1 VEGLTDLLTP
11 WCVHTAA
18 TLGVAERLPA
28 DIGVLA
34 GELDC
39 DRETLHDLL
48 SHLVAHGVFAEP
60 ERGFFELNPAAEEL
74 FRASAF
80 LSLDGIGGRFARSW
94 ETLPTLVRTG
104 RSGYAERF
112 GRGFWEDLAANPG
125 LAVEFDD
132 LIGPGGH
139 AAPDARFDLADGW
152 DGVRTVVDVG
162 GGTGAM
168 LRELLAL
175 RPSLQATLVD
185 LPGTV
190 ERAEGAFA
198 RAGQSFFEPLPRAD
212 LLIVRHVIN
221 DWPEAEQL
229 AILRR
234 CAEAGPR
241 TAVIG
246 SVRPD
251 DAPRR
256 LSIETVL
263 CGGRTFG
270 LTRFTQLV
278 ELAGMRVAAA
288 GEQPAGYVVECR
300 VEN

>member
-1 VEGLTDLLTP
+1 
-11 WCVHTAA
+11 VHTVA

-28 DIGVLA
+28 DVGVLA
-34 GELDC
+34 GALDC
-39 DRETLHDLL
+39 DREALHDVLA
-48 SHLVAHGVFAEP
+48 HLVSKGVFEEP
-60 ERGFFELNPAAEEL
+60 SPGFFEPNEASEEL
-74 FRASAF
+74 FQASAF
-80 LSLDGIGGRFARSW
+80 LALDGIGGRFARAW
-94 ETLPTLVRTG
+94 ETIPTLVKTG

-112 GRGFWEDLAANPG
+112 GRGFWEDLAAHPE
-125 LAVEFDD
+125 LAAEFDD

-139 AAPDARFDLADGW
+139 AAPDARFELAGTGW
-152 DGVRTVVDVG
+152 DEVRTVADVG

-175 RPSLQATLVD
+175 RPGLEAILVD

-190 ERAEGAFA
+190 ARAEGEFV
-198 RAGQSFFEPLPRAD
+198 RAGRSFFDPLPHAD
-212 LLIVRHVIN
+212 LLIVRHVLN

-234 CAEAGPR
+234 CAEAAPR

-251 DAPRR
+251 DEPRHLR
-256 LSIETVL
+256 IETVL
-263 CGGRTFG
+263 CGGRTLG
-270 LTRFTQLV
+270 LARFTELV
-278 ELAGMRVAAA
+278 ELAGMRVVAA
-288 GEQPAGYVVECR
+288 GEQPAGYVVECH